1 MKISR
6 NFKRGYALALA
17 ALLALPFV
25 NLMQTKAAGP
35 VVQDQACELTVAVD
49 TTQTVWGTGVDA
61 GLGAADFAGMTVPV
75 NVYKVADMN
84 VSAEFTPT
92 EAFQGMD
99 FNVVMNKDTNAA
111 TWENLAKDAVE
122 KLGNVEPTKT
132 GEIANGNPAV
142 IANGNP
148 AVIDGLDVGMYLIMP
163 QETFNR
169 DATRKYVFTPYLTAL
184 PSSDYTQT
192 GAGSDDWQYDRTI
205 YLKGEAQPQFGK
217 LTINKTLSN
226 YNETLG
232 LTTSVFEIVGKDAQG
247 NVVYTNVASI
257 THNGAGTE
265 SVTIEN
271 IPAGITVTVTE
282 VYAGASYEIDGENVK
297 TAKIVS
303 DEAVGTG
310 NAEAS
315 VAFTNK
321 LNGGHDSGYGLMN
334 EFKAGDEDGDWEWTK
349 PTTPGVPQ
357 GPAEN

>member
-6 NFKRGYALALA
+6 NLKRGYALALA
-17 ALLALPFV
+17 VLLALPCV
-25 NLMQTKAAGP
+25 NLMQARAAGP
-35 VVQDQACELTVAVD
+35 VVQDRDCELTVAVD
-49 TTQTVWGTGVDA
+49 TTETVWGVGVGA
-61 GLGAADFAGMTVPV
+61 GASAEDFENMTVTV

-111 TWENLAKDAVE
+111 TWENLAKGAVE
-122 KLGNVEPTKT
+122 KL
-132 GEIANGNPAV
+132 NGVDSTATENIVNGSPAV
-142 IANGNP
+142 IS
-148 AVIDGLDVGMYLIMP
+148 GLDVGMYLIVP
-163 QETFNR
+163 QETFNSNY
-169 DATRKYVFTPYLTAL
+169 TRKYVFTPYLTAL

-232 LTTSVFEIVGKDAQG
+232 LTTSVFEIVGKDKQE
-247 NVVYTNVASI
+247 NVVYTNVASV
-257 THNGAGTE
+257 THNGAGTQ
-265 SVTIEN
+265 SVTLEN

-282 VYAGASYEIDGENVK
+282 IYAGASYELVSKNEQ
-297 TAKIVS
+297 TAVIVS
-303 DEAVGTG
+303 GEAVELESS
-310 NAEAS
+310 AAS
-315 VAFTNK
+315 VAFENK
-321 LNGGHDSGYGLMN
+321 YNGGNDSGYGLMN
-334 EFKAGDEDGDWEWTK
+334 EFKAGEDGDWEWTK
-349 PTTPGVPQ
+349 TTTPGVPQ

>member
-6 NFKRGYALALA
+6 NLKRGCALALA
-17 ALLALPFV
+17 ALLVLPCV

-35 VVQDQACELTVAVD
+35 VVQDRDCELTVAVD
-49 TTQTVWGTGVDA
+49 TTETVWGVGVGA
-61 GLGAADFAGMTVPV
+61 GTSAEDFENMTVSV

-84 VSAEFTPT
+84 VSAEFTST
-92 EAFQGMD
+92 MGFEDLD
-99 FNVVMNKDTNAA
+99 FNVVMEDSNAA
-111 TWENLAKDAVE
+111 TWENLAAEAVQRLEGVKPTATENIE
-122 KLGNVEPTKT
+122 K
-132 GEIANGNPAV
+132 GNPAV
-142 IANGNP
+142 IGS
-148 AVIDGLDVGMYLIMP
+148 LDVGMYLIVP
-163 QETFNR
+163 QETFNS
-169 DATRKYVFTPYLTAL
+169 DYTRKYVFTPYLTAL

-271 IPAGITVTVTE
+271 IPAGIKVTVTE
-282 VYAGASYEIDGENVK
+282 IYAGASYELVSKNEQ
-297 TAKIVS
+297 TAVIVS
-303 DEAVGTG
+303 GKAVELGSS
-310 NAEAS
+310 AAS
-315 VAFTNK
+315 VAFENK
-321 LNGGHDSGYGLMN
+321 YNGGNDSGYGLMN

>member
-6 NFKRGYALALA
+6 NFKRGCALALA
-17 ALLALPFV
+17 ALLALPCV

-75 NVYKVADMN
+75 NVYKVAKMN
-84 VSAEFTPT
+84 VSAEFTST
-92 EAFQGMD
+92 AGFTDLD
-99 FNVVMNKDTNAA
+99 FNVVMDKETNAA
-111 TWENLAKDAVE
+111 TWEDLAKDAVE

-142 IANGNP
+142 IS
-148 AVIDGLDVGMYLIMP
+148 GLDVGMYLIVP
-163 QETFNR
+163 QETFNSGY
-169 DATRKYVFTPYLTAL
+169 TRKYVFTPYLTAL

-232 LTTSVFEIVGKDAQG
+232 LTTSVFEIVGKDAQR

-282 VYAGASYEIDGENVK
+282 VYAGASYELVSENEQ
-297 TAKIVS
+297 TAVIVS
-303 DEAVGTG
+303 GKAVELGSS
-310 NAEAS
+310 AAS
-315 VAFTNK
+315 VAFENK
-321 LNGGHDSGYGLMN
+321 YNGGNDSGYGLMN

>member
-6 NFKRGYALALA
+6 NLKRGCALALA
-17 ALLALPFV
+17 VLLALPCV
-25 NLMQTKAAGP
+25 NLMQARAAGP
-35 VVQDQACELTVAVD
+35 VVQDRDCELTVAVD
-49 TTQTVWGTGVDA
+49 TTETVWGVGVGA
-61 GLGAADFAGMTVPV
+61 GASAEDFENMTVTV

-111 TWENLAKDAVE
+111 TWENLAKGAVE
-122 KLGNVEPTKT
+122 KLNGVEPTKT
-132 GEIANGNPAV
+132 GAIENGNS
-142 IANGNP
+142 

-163 QETFNR
+163 QETFNSGY
-169 DATRKYVFTPYLTAL
+169 TRKYVFTPYLAAL

-232 LTTSVFEIVGKDAQG
+232 LTTSVFEIVGKDAQE

-271 IPAGITVTVTE
+271 IPAGIKVTVTE
-282 VYAGASYEIDGENVK
+282 IYAGASYELVSKNEQ
-297 TAKIVS
+297 TAVIVS
-303 DEAVGTG
+303 GKAVELGSS
-310 NAEAS
+310 AAS
-315 VAFTNK
+315 VAFENK
-321 LNGGHDSGYGLMN
+321 YNGGNDSGYGLMN

>member
-6 NFKRGYALALA
+6 NLKRGYALALA

-25 NLMQTKAAGP
+25 NLMQTKAAGAII
-35 VVQDQACELTVAVD
+35 QDRECELTVAVD
-49 TTQTVWGTGVDA
+49 TTQTVWGTGVGA
-61 GLGAADFAGMTVPV
+61 GASAEDFEHMIIPV
-75 NVYKVADMN
+75 KVYKVADVN
-84 VSAEFTPT
+84 ASAEFTST
-92 EAFQGMD
+92 AEFEGLD
-99 FNVVMNKDTNAA
+99 FNIVMKDANAA
-111 TWENLAKDAVE
+111 TWEDLAKAAVE

-132 GEIANGNPAV
+132 GKIANGNPTV
-142 IANGNP
+142 IS
-148 AVIDGLDVGMYLIMP
+148 GLDVGMYLIVP
-163 QETFNR
+163 QETFNS
-169 DATRKYVFTPYLTAL
+169 DYTRKYVFTPYLTAL

-297 TAKIVS
+297 TATIVS

-310 NAEAS
+310 NAKAS

-334 EFKAGDEDGDWEWTK
+334 EFKAGEDGDWEWTK

>member
-6 NFKRGYALALA
+6 NLKRGCALALA
-17 ALLALPFV
+17 ALLVLPCV

-35 VVQDQACELTVAVD
+35 VVQDRDCELTVAVD
-49 TTQTVWGTGVDA
+49 TTETVWGVGVGA
-61 GLGAADFAGMTVPV
+61 GTSAEDFENMTVSV

-84 VSAEFTPT
+84 VSAEFTST
-92 EAFQGMD
+92 TGFEDLD
-99 FNVVMNKDTNAA
+99 FNVVMEDSNAA
-111 TWENLAKDAVE
+111 TWENLAAEAVQRLEGVKPTATENIE
-122 KLGNVEPTKT
+122 K
-132 GEIANGNPAV
+132 GNPAV
-142 IANGNP
+142 IGSL
-148 AVIDGLDVGMYLIMP
+148 GVGMYLIVP
-163 QETFNR
+163 QETFNS
-169 DATRKYVFTPYLTAL
+169 DSTRKYVFTPYLTAL

-217 LTINKTLSN
+217 LTINKTLQN
-226 YNETLG
+226 YNATLG
-232 LTTSVFEIVGKDAQG
+232 LTTSVFEIVGKDAQE

-297 TAKIVS
+297 TAAIVS

-334 EFKAGDEDGDWEWTK
+334 EFKAGEDGDWEWTK

>member
-6 NFKRGYALALA
+6 NLKRGCALALA
-17 ALLALPFV
+17 ALLALPCV

-49 TTQTVWGTGVDA
+49 TTETVWGVGV
-61 GLGAADFAGMTVPV
+61 GASAEDFENMTVTV

-84 VSAEFTPT
+84 VSAEFTST
-92 EAFQGMD
+92 TGFEDLD
-99 FNVVMNKDTNAA
+99 FNVVMEDSNAA
-111 TWENLAKDAVE
+111 TWENLAAEAVQRLEGVKPTATGNIE
-122 KLGNVEPTKT
+122 K
-132 GEIANGNPAV
+132 GNPAV
-142 IANGNP
+142 IGSL
-148 AVIDGLDVGMYLIMP
+148 GVGMYLIVP
-163 QETFNR
+163 QETFNS
-169 DATRKYVFTPYLTAL
+169 DSTRKYVFTPYLTAL

-232 LTTSVFEIVGKDAQG
+232 LTTSVFEIVGKDAQR

-282 VYAGASYEIDGENVK
+282 IYAGASYELVSKNEQ
-297 TAKIVS
+297 TAVIVS
-303 DEAVGTG
+303 GKAVELGSS
-310 NAEAS
+310 AAS
-315 VAFTNK
+315 VAFENK
-321 LNGGHDSGYGLMN
+321 YNGGNDSGYGLMN

>member
-6 NFKRGYALALA
+6 NLKRGCALALA
-17 ALLALPFV
+17 ALLALPCV

-61 GLGAADFAGMTVPV
+61 GLSAADFADMTVPV
-75 NVYKVADMN
+75 NVYKVADVN
-84 VSAEFTPT
+84 VSAEFTST
-92 EAFQGMD
+92 AEFEGLD
-99 FNVVMNKDTNAA
+99 FNIVMKDANAA

-122 KLGNVEPTKT
+122 KLGNVKPTKT

-142 IANGNP
+142 IS
-148 AVIDGLDVGMYLIMP
+148 GLDVGMYLIVP
-163 QETFNR
+163 QETFNSYY
-169 DATRKYVFTPYLTAL
+169 TRKYVFTPYLTAL

-232 LTTSVFEIVGKDAQG
+232 LTTSVFEIVGKDAQR

-282 VYAGASYEIDGENVK
+282 IYAGASYELVSKNEQ
-297 TAKIVS
+297 TAVIVS
-303 DEAVGTG
+303 GKAVELGSS
-310 NAEAS
+310 AAS
-315 VAFTNK
+315 VAFENK
-321 LNGGHDSGYGLMN
+321 YNGGNDSGYGLMN

>member
-6 NFKRGYALALA
+6 NLKRGCALALA
-17 ALLALPFV
+17 ALLVLPCV

-35 VVQDQACELTVAVD
+35 VVQDRDCELTVAVD

-61 GLGAADFAGMTVPV
+61 GLSAADFADMTVSV

-84 VSAEFTPT
+84 VSAEFTST
-92 EAFQGMD
+92 TGFEDLD
-99 FNVVMNKDTNAA
+99 FNVVIEDSNAA
-111 TWENLAKDAVE
+111 RWENLAAEAVQRLEGVKPTATRNIE
-122 KLGNVEPTKT
+122 K
-132 GEIANGNPAV
+132 GNPAV
-142 IANGNP
+142 IGSL
-148 AVIDGLDVGMYLIMP
+148 GVGMYLIVP
-163 QETFNR
+163 QETFNS
-169 DATRKYVFTPYLTAL
+169 DSTRKYVFTPYLTAL

-217 LTINKTLSN
+217 LTINKTLQN
-226 YNETLG
+226 YNATLG
-232 LTTSVFEIVGKDAQG
+232 LTTSVFEIVGKDAQD
-247 NVVYTNVASI
+247 NVVYTNVASV
-257 THNGAGTE
+257 THDGAGE
-265 SVTIEN
+265 QSVTLEN
-271 IPAGITVTVTE
+271 IPAGIIVTVTE

-297 TAKIVS
+297 TATIVS
-303 DEAVGTG
+303 DEAVGPG

-334 EFKAGDEDGDWEWTK
+334 EFKAGEDGDWEWRK

>member
-6 NFKRGYALALA
+6 NLKRGCALALA
-17 ALLALPFV
+17 ALLALPCV

-61 GLGAADFAGMTVPV
+61 GLSAADFADMTVPV
-75 NVYKVADMN
+75 NVYKVADVN
-84 VSAEFTPT
+84 VSAEFTST
-92 EAFQGMD
+92 AEFEGLD
-99 FNVVMNKDTNAA
+99 FNIVMKDANAA

-132 GEIANGNPAV
+132 GV

-148 AVIDGLDVGMYLIMP
+148 AVISGLDVGMYLIVP
-163 QETFNR
+163 QETFNS
-169 DATRKYVFTPYLTAL
+169 DYTRKYVFTPYLTAL

-282 VYAGASYEIDGENVK
+282 VYAGASYEIDGKNVK
-297 TAKIVS
+297 TATIVS
-303 DEAVGTG
+303 DEAVGTR

-334 EFKAGDEDGDWEWTK
+334 EFKAGEDGDWEWTK

>member
-6 NFKRGYALALA
+6 NLKRGCALALA
-17 ALLALPFV
+17 ALLTLPCV

-35 VVQDQACELTVAVD
+35 VIQDQACELTVAVD

-61 GLGAADFAGMTVPV
+61 GLGAADFEGMTVPV
-75 NVYKVADMN
+75 NVYKVADVN
-84 VSAEFTPT
+84 VSAEFTST
-92 EAFQGMD
+92 AGFADLD
-99 FNVVMNKDTNAA
+99 FNVVMDKETNAA
-111 TWENLAKDAVE
+111 TWEDLAKRAVE
-122 KLGNVEPTKT
+122 KLGNVDSTAT
-132 GEIANGNPAV
+132 GNIVNGSPAV
-142 IANGNP
+142 IS
-148 AVIDGLDVGMYLIMP
+148 GLGVGMYLIVP
-163 QETFNR
+163 QETFNS
-169 DATRKYVFTPYLTAL
+169 DYTRKYVFTPYLTAL
-184 PSSDYTQT
+184 PSNDYTQT
-192 GAGSDDWQYDRTI
+192 GTGSDEWQYDRTI

-257 THNGAGTE
+257 THDGAGTE

-282 VYAGASYEIDGENVK
+282 VYAGASYEIDGENVIK
-297 TAKIVS
+297 NATIVS
-303 DEAVGTG
+303 DEAVGTR

-321 LNGGHDSGYGLMN
+321 YNGGNDSGYGLMN
-334 EFKAGDEDGDWEWTK
+334 EFKVGDDGAWEWRK